1 LPEPGRV
8 VDLGAHIGTFT
19 LYAAAL
25 GHEVAAVDASARN
38 VALLRQSV
46 AANAFRRV
54 HVVHAAV
61 SDAPGELRFTE
72 FGPYGVVSTPLLDW
86 PTVAVKAVTLDGL
99 LDDLGWDGVD
109 VVKMDIEG
117 SEIAALRGMR
127 NALSRERTRLILESN
142 GHTLNLFGHS
152 PGTLLEELCAAG
164 YRTWQVRGR
173 SLVPMEPSE
182 LQFECV
188 VDYLALR
195 NGSACPRGWRIGSRR
210 AAAAQARL
218 AAAACRDSNPCVR
231 AHAARTLRL
240 ADAAM
245 LSRASIRAALRSL
258 AADPV
263 PDVRADVAW
272 FAAASRDR

>member
-1 LPEPGRV
+1 
-8 VDLGAHIGTFT
+8 
-19 LYAAAL
+19 
-25 GHEVAAVDASARN
+25 
-38 VALLRQSV
+38 
-46 AANAFRRV
+46 
-54 HVVHAAV
+54 
-61 SDAPGELRFTE
+61 
-72 FGPYGVVSTPLLDW
+72 
-86 PTVAVKAVTLDGL
+86 
-99 LDDLGWDGVD
+99 
-109 VVKMDIEG
+109 
-117 SEIAALRGMR
+117 
-127 NALSRERTRLILESN
+127 
-142 GHTLNLFGHS
+142 
-152 PGTLLEELCAAG
+152 
-164 YRTWQVRGR
+164 
-173 SLVPMEPSE
+173 MEPSE